1 MPVFRYKAATPDGEV
16 VEGSKEATEMA
27 ALVRELQDSGYVPIR
42 VEPEGSGGLSIL
54 TLPWKRQGVGHKEVL
69 LITQEL
75 STLLHAGLSLDRS
88 LRIVID
94 LSTEESVRRLL
105 EQVLEKVRAGA
116 PLSRALDAHPGVFS
130 RFYLNMLKAGEA
142 GGSLEVVLA
151 RLAEYLER
159 SKALRDTVV
168 SALIYPAILLTLAIG
183 SLFILLAFVVPQFT
197 QLFADSGKAL
207 PLATQIVIVIAEG
220 LRDYG
225 WVLILLV
232 AAAVWAARRALAD
245 PARRHAWDTRLL
257 NWPMIG
263 DLLCKVELAR
273 LARTLGTLLRNGV
286 TLLPALS
293 IVRETL
299 ENRALAEAVETAAGG
314 LREGRGMS
322 QSLLAT
328 GRFPRLGM
336 EMIRLGEETGQLD
349 EMLLR
354 VADTYDQEVRTT
366 IQRLLTLLE
375 PILIVG
381 LGILIGG
388 IIMSILMAILS
399 VNELAF

>member
-1 MPVFRYKAATPDGEV
+1 MPLFRYKAATPDGEV
-16 VEGSKEATEMA
+16 VEGSKDAVSIDMLA
-27 ALVRELQDSGYVPIR
+27 RELQSGGYVPIR
-42 VEPEGSGGLSIL
+42 IEPEGSGQLPAVA
-54 TLPWKRQGVGHKEVL
+54 LPWKRPGIGHKEVL

-88 LRIVID
+88 LRILID
-94 LSTEESVRRLL
+94 LSTEEPLRRLL

-116 PLSRALDAHPGVFS
+116 PLSKALEAHPGVFS
-130 RFYLNMLKAGEA
+130 RFYINMLKAGEA

-168 SALIYPAILLTLAIG
+168 SALIYPAILLTLAVG
-183 SLFILLAFVVPQFT
+183 SLFILLAYVVPQFT

-207 PLATQIVIVIAEG
+207 PLATQVVIAIAEG

-225 WVLILLV
+225 WLLIL
-232 AAAVWAARRALAD
+232 AIIAAVWAAKRALAD
-245 PARRHAWDTRLL
+245 PERRRAWDARIL

-263 DLLCKVELAR
+263 DLLGKVELAR

-293 IVRETL
+293 IVRETID
-299 ENRALAEAVETAAGG
+299 NRALAEAVETASGG

-375 PILIVG
+375 PILIIG